1 MQIPFPLHP
10 PKIRS
15 FLLGL
20 GFILMT
26 AESAPLAAA
35 TLTWD
40 ANSVTALAQDGA
52 GTWQAG
58 AGNWY
63 NTGTSTNN
71 QIFNNGDIVLFGS
84 GALSVPY
91 AITVSGT
98 VSTSSLSFAQ
108 RSQYDLSGGSIELTG
123 TAIIDLQYGGSAA
136 GTLADISIS
145 SVITGS
151 VGLNATL
158 RGSLT
163 LSGAN
168 TYAGTT
174 TFSAPSSWTPS
185 TLTLDFSA
193 SGAPVADILYNGAV
207 TVGDFVFKDGGSAQG
222 ELRVQGADGLTNTQ
236 RLGNIQV
243 GESTVTSPFNA
254 TIRLVSG
261 AGGTMNVTAGTLS
274 RGSLRDSLAIIG
286 PQSGSLKVTNAD
298 GLIGPWATFSNASG
312 SVAGWAGVSS
322 GTVSLFTGE
331 LVHATGTNISA
342 LAGYTTTSN
351 LTINQTSTGTAS
363 LAAGTTLLNTLSMT
377 DTSADRSVVIGTG
390 NILRLGE
397 GGGIQLIAGAHNL
410 DVTGGTLMAGAT
422 GVAGGNELTLT
433 NMSATATLTIQSVI
447 ANNGTSGG
455 NDVTSLMVNGTGKV
469 VLSGA
474 NTFTGNVDVRGG
486 GILELQHSQA
496 LGGTAG
502 TNAVAVGSEL
512 WLSGGITIA
521 EVLSIAGTGVDGAG
535 GLRSVGGDNIIT
547 ATVTMSGPG
556 NNPVPLLTNRLSAD
570 SGTLTLSAG
579 ANKDAISINTGNSWY
594 AIGGAGDII
603 VVNRLSTGGAGGFIK
618 DGTGTLYL
626 QGNNLFGTLYLEQG
640 AIIASGTFN
649 ADSTPRNIQ
658 VRGGSLEIQQNS
670 TQLVAGLTLGSA
682 TTTETQATITLG
694 SGTTLSTNTNVTFI
708 TNGTS
713 NAGLITGGV
722 FDLGGAVRT
731 FTVADSTAVT
741 NDLTIASAITNGA
754 FGMIKTGSGTLHLS
768 GVSTFS
774 GVVTVTTGVLS
785 VSNLALGGANSA
797 LGSSSSAA
805 TNLLLANSTTLRYTG
820 AGDTTDRLFT
830 VNGTSNGHSATLDAS
845 GTGAVVF
852 NNSGNVAWG
861 SNNQSRTLNLTGSS
875 TANNTLAATVA
886 NNGSGT
892 VTLNKTGTGTWS
904 LEGANSYTGT
914 TTISAGTLL
923 ANNTGATSATGT
935 GAVTLNSGSTLGG
948 TGRIAPTGSNS
959 ITVNGAIAPGTPGVD
974 GGQGTLTLAPENG
987 SVMMG
992 ATSSINLELFSN
1004 GANGLALTYKESG
1017 LIDTVAGSYEE
1028 TASDRLVFTSAGSG
1042 KLNFTNAADKSLHV
1056 TFGSDYA
1063 PEQGDAFDL
1072 LDWTAVLGLDLRL
1085 LDLPELSSH
1094 NPNLFWDDSKF
1105 ISHGIIAIA
1114 TTVPEPGRALLL
1126 MVAGSLISIR
1136 RRRPSYLKNK

>member
-1 MQIPFPLHP
+1 
-10 PKIRS
+10 
-15 FLLGL
+15 
-20 GFILMT
+20 MT
-26 AESAPLAAA
+26 FEMAPLSAA

-40 ANSVTALAQDGA
+40 ANSGTNLAQDGS

-71 QIFNNGDIVLFGS
+71 QIFNNGDIVLFGTGS
-84 GALSVPY
+84 LTVPY

-98 VSTSSLSFAQ
+98 VETGSLSFAQ
-108 RSQYDLSGGSIELTG
+108 RGQYDLSGGTIELTG
-123 TAIIDLQYGGSAA
+123 TAIIDVQYGGSAA
-136 GTLADISIS
+136 GTLADISIA

-151 VGLNATL
+151 VGLNASV

-168 TYAGTT
+168 TYTGTT
-174 TFSAPSSWTPS
+174 NFSAPSSWTPS
-185 TLTLDFSA
+185 SLTLDFSA
-193 SGAPVADILYNGAV
+193 SGAPVADILYHDAA
-207 TVGDFVFKDGGSAQG
+207 TAGDFVFKDGGSAQG
-222 ELRVQGADGLTNTQ
+222 ELRFQGAGGTNNTQ

-243 GESTVTSPFNA
+243 GESVLTSPFNA
-254 TIRLVSG
+254 TLRLVSG

-286 PQSGSLKVTNAD
+286 PESGSLTVTNAD
-298 GLIGPWATFSNASG
+298 GLIGTWATYSNASG
-312 SVAGWAGVSS
+312 SVAGWAGASS
-322 GTVSLFTGE
+322 GTVGLFTGE
-331 LVHATGTNISA
+331 LIYVAGTNISA
-342 LAGYTTTSN
+342 LVGYTTTSN
-351 LTINQTSTGTAS
+351 LTIGQTSTGAVT
-363 LAAGTTLLNTLSMT
+363 LAAGTTQLNTLSMT
-377 DTSADRSVVIGTG
+377 DATADRAVTVGLG

-397 GGGIQLIAGAHNL
+397 GGGIQLIAGARNL
-410 DVTGGTLMAGAT
+410 DVAGGTLMAGNT

-447 ANNGTSGG
+447 ANNGTAGS

-502 TNAVAVGSEL
+502 TNAVAIGSEL
-512 WLSGGITIA
+512 RLSGGITIA
-521 EVLSIAGTGVDGAG
+521 EVLTIAGTGVDGG
-535 GLRSVGGDNIIT
+535 GALRSVGGDNVIT
-547 ATVTMSGPG
+547 AAVTMSGPG
-556 NNPVPLLTNRLSAD
+556 NNPVPLLTNRLAAD

-594 AIGGAGDII
+594 AIGGAGDVI
-603 VVNRLSTGGAGGFIK
+603 VVNRLSTGGAGGYIK
-618 DGTGTLYL
+618 DGSGTLYL
-626 QGNNLFGTLYLEQG
+626 QGNNQFGTLYLEQG
-640 AIIASGTFN
+640 AIISSGTFN
-649 ADSTPRNIQ
+649 VDSTPRNIQ
-658 VRGGSLEIQQNS
+658 VRGGSLELQQNS
-670 TQLVAGLTLGSA
+670 TQLVAGVTLGSA
-682 TTTETQATITLG
+682 TTTESQATITLG
-694 SGTTLSTNTNVTFI
+694 SGTTLSTNTNVTFT

-713 NAGLITGGV
+713 NAGLITGGI

-731 FTVADSTAVT
+731 FTVGDSTAVT
-741 NDLTIASAITNGA
+741 NDLTIASVISNGS

-774 GVVTVTTGVLS
+774 GVVTVSTGVLS
-785 VSNLALGGANSA
+785 VSNLALGGQNSA
-797 LGSSSSAA
+797 LGSSSNAA
-805 TNLLLANSTTLRYTG
+805 ANLLLASTTTLRYTG

-830 VNGTSNGHSATLDAS
+830 VNGSNATLDAS

-861 SNNQSRTLNLTGSS
+861 TNNQSRTLNFTGSS

-886 NNGSGT
+886 NNGTGT
-892 VTLNKTGTGTWS
+892 VTLNKTGSGIWS

-935 GAVTLNSGSTLGG
+935 GSVILNSGATLGG

-959 ITVNGAIAPGTPGVD
+959 ITINGAIAPGTPEVA

-987 SVMMG
+987 SVILG
-992 ATSSINLELFSN
+992 ATSSITLELFSN
-1004 GANGLALTYKESG
+1004 GANGLALTYTESG
-1017 LIDTVAGSYEE
+1017 LIDTVAGTYEE
-1028 TASDRLVFTSAGSG
+1028 TASDRLVFTSVGAG
-1042 KLNFTNAADKSLHV
+1042 KLNFTSAADKSLHV
-1056 TFGSDYA
+1056 TFGSDYT
-1063 PEQGDAFDL
+1063 PELGDAFDL
-1072 LDWTAVLGLDLRL
+1072 LDWTAATGLDLRL
-1085 LDLPELSSH
+1085 LDLPELSSYD
-1094 NPNLFWDDSKF
+1094 PNLIWDDSQF

-1114 TTVPEPGRALLL
+1114 TTVPEPSRALLL
-1126 MVAGSLISIR
+1126 MVAGGLFSIR
-1136 RRRPSYLKNK
+1136 RRRPSHLKSK